1 MPAPADTDRI
11 KSVVKDFLSE
21 HFDISADRVTDE
33 VTMRELGLDSIL
45 MLDVMLEVEDRLG
58 VTLKDLALPSNPRFE
73 DVVAL
78 IERNM
83 AQA

>member
-1 MPAPADTDRI
+1 MSGSADADRV
-11 KSVVKDFLSE
+11 SAVVKDFLKE
-21 HFDISADRVTDE
+21 RFDISAEAVTDE

-58 VTLKDLALPSNPRFE
+58 IQLKDLALPPNPRLK

-83 AQA
+83 AGV

>member
-1 MPAPADTDRI
+1 
-11 KSVVKDFLSE
+11 VKDFLKE
-21 HFDISADRVTDE
+21 RFDISAEAVTDE

-58 VTLKDLALPSNPRFE
+58 IQLKDLALPPNPRLK

-83 AQA
+83 AGV